1 MLASKG
7 ITIPKKTSLY
17 KYRISI
23 DLATILW
30 ARRHRFGLDRP
41 FYVHCRLDA
50 SLQYGKD
57 YFMSE
62 ADIVYPEGINSWQ
75 DVSREGTLYTRLLVG
90 QTLGARA
97 SGVAVKTKKL
107 LHQLALELCPD
118 YRFVK
123 TKLTCEN
130 KTLFSFSLSLSF
142 NVHT

>member
-75 DVSREGTLYTRLLVG
+75 DVSREGTLYTRVAGGSNFGSARFWSSREDQEALTPAG
-90 QTLGARA
+90 SGAMPR
-97 SGVAVKTKKL
+97 L
-107 LHQLALELCPD
+107 
-118 YRFVK
+118 
-123 TKLTCEN
+123 
-130 KTLFSFSLSLSF
+130 
-142 NVHT
+142 